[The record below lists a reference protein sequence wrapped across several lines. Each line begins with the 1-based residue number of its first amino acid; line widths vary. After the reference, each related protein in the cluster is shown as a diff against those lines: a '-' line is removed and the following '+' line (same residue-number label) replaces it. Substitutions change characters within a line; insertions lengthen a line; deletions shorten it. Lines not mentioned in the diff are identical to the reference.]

1 MQYPFNIFVIFYTPS
16 ILNSFPVGCAGFI
29 LQLISVSYS
38 QKTGVFHP
46 GSIHLNLYEFIFLS
60 ASRNAE
66 ITGTIR
72 SPQKKLLIPCIRSN
86 GSPAM
91 IQEIIP

>member
-1 MQYPFNIFVIFYTPS
+1 MQYPFNIFVIFYASS
-16 ILNSFPVGCAGFI
+16 ILNSLPVEHAGFI

-46 GSIHLNLYEFIFLS
+46 GSIHLDLYEFILLS
-60 ASRNAE
+60 ASRSAE
-66 ITGTIR
+66 ITGTIKI
-72 SPQKKLLIPCIRSN
+72 PQKKLLTPCIRSK